1 MIKPWNNRTGSLK
14 INKSL
19 NLSSWVRNSER
30 AGISGSSMIM
40 AVSKEVSGENDK
52 NSESDDGNGLVF
64 EDILD
69 VAQVIHNL
77 LVLCLHFL
85 F

>member
-1 MIKPWNNRTGSLK
+1 MI
-14 INKSL
+14 
-19 NLSSWVRNSER
+19 V
-30 AGISGSSMIM
+30 

-77 LVLCLHFL
+77 LVLCLHF
-85 F
+85 FF